1 MTTLRARIWIAIAL
15 LLSIGASKPEAAAKD
30 YLAYI
35 SDSPDSSVVYWV
47 AKDAGFFKKH
57 GLDLEMVFMSGSTRG
72 IQGLISGDLSF
83 AAAVGPSVINGKL
96 AGGDIAIFSS
106 VGNTLPYYIVGKSE
120 FKSPEELKG
129 RSAAVHIPGTAAD
142 FALRLA
148 LKRVGI
154 AYRDIKAIMVGGAPG
169 RFAALKTGQV
179 DFTVVTESGKI
190 DAERS
195 GFKVVIDMAKLNVPF
210 QFACTATTGKIIRQN
225 PELVRRMA
233 RSLAEAV
240 HYFKT
245 HKDES
250 IKIMQRYT
258 LGQSR
263 AVLEGSYSAYRDLL
277 VEDLYPTMEG
287 LKNTLEV
294 QASFD
299 PKAAKAKAED
309 FVDLRFVDELKKS
322 GFIDQLYGRR

>member
-1 MTTLRARIWIAIAL
+1 MIIWIDAQRSPRLARWIEYTFKVECHHVRDLAL
-15 LLSIGASKPEAAAKD
+15 REAEDPE
-30 YLAYI
+30 I
-35 SDSPDSSVVYWV
+35 FT
-47 AKDAGFFKKH
+47 AG
-57 GLDLEMVFMSGSTRG
+57 
-72 IQGLISGDLSF
+72 
-83 AAAVGPSVINGKL
+83 
-96 AGGDIAIFSS
+96 
-106 VGNTLPYYIVGKSE
+106 
-120 FKSPEELKG
+120 
-129 RSAAVHIPGTAAD
+129 D
-142 FALRLA
+142 FVLRLA

-154 AYRDIKAIMVGGAPG
+154 AYQDIKAIMVGGAPG
-169 RFAALKTGQV
+169 RFAALKTGNV

-190 DAERS
+190 DAETS

-225 PELVRRMA
+225 PDRVRRMV
-233 RSLAEAV
+233 RSLAGAV

-287 LKNTLEV
+287 IRNTLEV

-299 PKAAKAKAED
+299 ATKAKAED
-309 FVDLRFVDELKKS
+309 FVDLRFC
-322 GFIDQLYGRR
+322 R